1 MNKGPIIIFDA
12 ICVLC
17 SFNAQFILK
26 YDKAHYFRLASMQGA
41 IGTALYQKFDM
52 NPNDPD
58 TLIIVNGARII
69 TDSDAVIYIYGNLGW
84 PWRIMAICKIIPK
97 FIRDPIYRFI
107 ARNRYRIFGKR
118 ETCWMPAPA
127 DRDRIL

>member
-26 YDKAHYFRLASMQGA
+26 YDKAHYFRLASMQGE

-58 TLIIVNGARII
+58 TLIIVDGERII
-69 TDSDAVIYIYGNLGW
+69 TDSDAVIYIYCNLGW